1 MARPRKP
8 VRQNSQGVHAVMY
21 VRVSTAEQVK
31 GYGPD
36 AQVAACQAY
45 VQRMGYTLVNSF
57 EDMGISGTKAPGDD
71 RTGLRDALAF
81 CASGKADVLVCYAQD
96 RLARKSAVF
105 DTIRETAIKHRFR
118 IETARE
124 GYDLTTDES
133 ELPAGLTA
141 FMAWYEGRMIAK
153 RLRAGRVERSRIDG
167 LGSGFIPF
175 GYALTS
181 DKRLIVDEEAA
192 KTIRRLF
199 ALRRKNTYRQTVE
212 RLNQEELAAPQG
224 GKWNVGQVQR
234 IEKSAHL
241 YRTGERIWDGIT
253 AQQRWP
259 VILQSRKAEAN
270 DDLH

>member
-1 MARPRKP
+1 MARPRKV
-8 VRQNSQGVHAVMY
+8 VRANSAGIRTVMY

-36 AQVAACQAY
+36 AQVNACQAY
-45 VQRMGYTLVNSF
+45 MQRMGYTLINSF
-57 EDMGISGTKAPGDD
+57 QDLGISGTKAPGDD
-71 RTGLRDALAF
+71 RLGLRDALAF
-81 CASGKADVLVCYAQD
+81 CASGEADVLVCYAQD

-105 DTIRETAIKHRFR
+105 DIIRETAIKHRFR

-181 DKRLIVDEEAA
+181 DKRIIVDEQAA
-192 KTIRRLF
+192 MTIRRLF

-212 RLNQEELAAPQG
+212 TLNDEERAAPQG

-234 IEKSAHL
+234 IEKGVHL
-241 YRTGERIWDGIT
+241 YRTGERVWDGVT
-253 AQQRWP
+253 AQVRWP
-259 VILQSRKAEAN
+259 RILK
-270 DDLH
+270 

>member
-1 MARPRKP
+1 MARPHTP
-8 VRQNSQGVHAVMY
+8 VRKTSAGIRAVMY

-45 VQRMGYTLVNSF
+45 MQRMGYTLINSF
-57 EDMGISGTKAPGDD
+57 QDLGISGTKAPGDE
-71 RTGLRDALAF
+71 RPGLRDALAF
-81 CASGKADVLVCYAQD
+81 CASGDADVLVCYAQD

-105 DTIRETAIKHRFR
+105 DIIRETAIKHRFR

-175 GYALTS
+175 GYVLTG
-181 DKRLIVDEEAA
+181 DKRIIVNDDAA

-199 ALRRKNTYRQTVE
+199 ALRRKNTYRQTTE
-212 RLNQEELAAPQG
+212 TLNQEGLRAPQG
-224 GKWNVGQVQR
+224 GEWNVGQVQR
-234 IEKSAHL
+234 IEKNAHL
-241 YRTGERIWDGIT
+241 YRTGERVWDGIT
-253 AQQRWP
+253 AKAQWP
-259 VILQSRKAEAN
+259 RILR
-270 DDLH
+270 